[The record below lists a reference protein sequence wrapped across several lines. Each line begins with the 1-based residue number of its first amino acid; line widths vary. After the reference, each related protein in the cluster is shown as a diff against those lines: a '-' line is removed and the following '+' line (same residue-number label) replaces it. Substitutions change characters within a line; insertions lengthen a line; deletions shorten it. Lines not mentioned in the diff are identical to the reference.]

1 MTKESGRGGVRRGC
15 LVGKWNKRMKCG
27 YTPSVWLVFPASY
40 FHLLPPSASFWC
52 GKTVLPLLSR
62 DFPLACCCSSR
73 HSHPGRFSTLRGN
86 VWWDCVMIMNPIWI
100 PPDELTETQWK
111 WRKMCCRAN
120 KAQFQIHRQRFN
132 KVSIVTCF
140 LPRPESFA
148 FSHLSSPAFFLVCSL
163 SVAASDENEKFLSN
177 HELWFVCV

>member
-1 MTKESGRGGVRRGC
+1 MWIHSLSLTRFSR
-15 LVGKWNKRMKCG
+15 L
-27 YTPSVWLVFPASY
+27 
-40 FHLLPPSASFWC
+40 LLPLTATFSI
-52 GKTVLPLLSR
+52 LLVWKNCAAFVESR
-62 DFPLACCCSSR
+62 FPIGHHCCCYCSSR

-100 PPDELTETQWK
+100 PPDEHTETQWK

-148 FSHLSSPAFFLVCSL
+148 FSHLSSPPFFLVCSL
-163 SVAASDENEKFLSN
+163 SASDENEKFLSN